1 MTGEVFYGEREVGK
15 GAGLGRTVVP
25 GDLAP
30 LADGPRSAG
39 GEVRFAG
46 ERIAAGAVGGSLSG
60 GFCGEPLRCP
70 AQRIGTLVA
79 ALAAAAVFAGMAALL
94 GFLMFG
100 ELGFSGQG
108 LGALAGMG
116 LGGLAAGLLPLGGK
130 RRKKATGRKG
140 RR

>member
-1 MTGEVFYGEREVGK
+1 MLPGQWAGAFLAAFVG
-15 GAGLGRTVVP
+15 
-25 GDLAP
+25 
-30 LADGPRSAG
+30 S
-39 GEVRFAG
+39 RFAA
-46 ERIAAGAVGGSLSG
+46 RSG
-60 GFCGEPLRCP
+60 GL
-70 AQRIGTLVA
+70 GTLVA